1 MNIKRIISMVL
12 VCIMMFSCGAVFAEE
27 SETIKIELNKFV
39 YAPHEKMEVKISGL
53 TQQQIDAGAVAQL
66 CEWRF
71 GHQISGT
78 TVKIS
83 ELEDGVWTPIAPF
96 EVRAFEVRVYTEET
110 YSDETFLGKELF
122 IIRGAPT
129 FEVVPGTNGISAWA
143 VEEVQSAIFDKL
155 TTDKVLMDFQ
165 KDITRE
171 EFCEIVVNMFE
182 NVTKTVAQP
191 AAADTFTDTANEGI
205 LKAYNLGI
213 VKGVG
218 EGKFDPAAAIT
229 RQEIATMLFRAV
241 NVIAPEDDYAVAEPK
256 VFGDSD
262 KVDEWAKEGVD
273 YFASKD
279 IIKGDGTNFLPL
291 DNCICEEAIVLVKR
305 ICDTYSK

>member
-1 MNIKRIISMVL
+1 MNMKRIISMVL
-12 VCIMMFSCGAVFAEE
+12 VCIMILSCGVVFAEE
-27 SETIKIELNKFV
+27 TQEIKIELNKFV

-53 TQQQIDAGAVAQL
+53 TQEQIDGGAVAQL

-71 GHQISGT
+71 NHQVSGT
-78 TVKIS
+78 TVKIAD
-83 ELEDGVWTPIAPF
+83 LEDGVWTPIAPF
-96 EVRAFEVRVYTEET
+96 EVRAFEVRIYTDEV
-110 YSDETFLGKELF
+110 YSDETFLAKELF
-122 IIRGAPT
+122 IIRGSPT
-129 FEVVPGTNGISAWA
+129 FEVVNGTNGISKWA

-165 KDITRE
+165 KAITRE
-171 EFCEIVVNMFE
+171 EFCEIVVNMYE

-191 AAADTFTDTANEGI
+191 AAAETFTDTANESI

-213 VKGVG
+213 VMGVG
-218 EGKFDPAAAIT
+218 EGKFDPESAIT
-229 RQEIATMLFRAV
+229 RQEIATMLLRAV
-241 NVIAPEDDYAVAEPK
+241 KVIAPEADYSVAQPK
-256 VFGDSD
+256 TFGDSD

-291 DNCICEEAIVLVKR
+291 DNCKCEEAIVLVKR
-305 ICDTYSK
+305 ICDAYSK

>member
-12 VCIMMFSCGAVFAEE
+12 VCLMVLSCGVVFAEE
-27 SETIKIELNKFV
+27 SGLKIELNKFE

-53 TQQQIDAGAVAQL
+53 TQEQIDAGAVAQI

-96 EVRAFEVRVYTEET
+96 EVRAFEVRVYTEES

-122 IIRGAPT
+122 IIRGTPT
-129 FEVVPGTNGISAWA
+129 FEVVPGTNGISKWA

-171 EFCEIVVNMFE
+171 EFCEIVVNMYE
-182 NVTKTVAQP
+182 RVVKTVAEP
-191 AAADTFTDTANEGI
+191 AAIDTFTDTENESI

-213 VKGVG
+213 VKGIG
-218 EGKFDPAAAIT
+218 EGKFDCDAAIT

-241 NVIAPEDDYAVAEPK
+241 NVIAPGADYAVAEPK

-262 KVDEWAKEGVD
+262 KVDDWAKEGVD

-279 IIKGDGTNFLPL
+279 IIKGDGINFLPL
-291 DNCICEEAIVLVKR
+291 DNCTCEEAIVLVKR
-305 ICDTYSK
+305 IYDAYVK

>member
-1 MNIKRIISMVL
+1 MNIKRIVSLALICVML
-12 VCIMMFSCGAVFAEE
+12 LSCGVVFAEE
-27 SETIKIELNKFV
+27 SEAVKIELNKFV

-53 TQQQIDAGAVAQL
+53 SQEQIDGGAVAQI

-96 EVRAFEVRVYTEET
+96 EVRAFEVRVYTEES

-122 IIRGAPT
+122 IIRGTPT
-129 FEVVPGTNGISAWA
+129 FEVVNGTNGISKWA

-171 EFCEIVVNMFE
+171 EFCEIVVNMYE
-182 NVTKTVAQP
+182 NATKTVAEP
-191 AAADTFTDTANEGI
+191 APAETFGDTSNESI

-218 EGKFDPAAAIT
+218 EGKFDCDAAIT

-241 NVIAPEDDYAVAEPK
+241 KVIAPEGDFTVADPNA
-256 VFGDSD
+256 FGDSNM
-262 KVDEWAKEGVD
+262 VDEWAKEGVD

-291 DNCICEEAIVLVKR
+291 DNCSCEEAIVLVKR
-305 ICDTYSK
+305 IYDVYSK